1 MEQSEI
7 IEGNRII
14 AVFDGWKY
22 SKSGKTIRRRSC
34 SNSPYRLK
42 DIQYHS
48 SWHWIMPVVEKI
60 ENLGFDSRI
69 MGNNSDGGYVCD
81 FVDINNN
88 EATCQISY
96 ESKIEAV
103 WLAVLHFIKWH
114 NTQTLTTNT

>member
-7 IEGNRII
+7 IEGNRLI
-14 AVFDGWKY
+14 ADFMGVKIGEAKY
-22 SKSGKTIRRRSC
+22 SWRPGCTDPLQEHHL
-34 SNSPYRLK
+34 N
-42 DIQYHS
+42 YHA
-48 SWHWIMPVVEKI
+48 SWGWIMPVVEKI

-103 WLAVLHFIKWH
+103 WLAVLDFIKLH
-114 NTQTLTTNT
+114 NTQSLTPNT